1 MGKKNRGPAMKW
13 FRGISFK
20 LFIICLAFI
29 WSSVIVISVLFYN
42 FVKEDIQQKEIQH
55 NKQILQKVQQFLEMY
70 FLMVENTH
78 ITVLSTIKLSI
89 GDQEVLQNQLNQLYD
104 ANSSFIKNI
113 YIIKNDYSIIGGSLL
128 SKIFDEP
135 TPERKRLYEQ
145 AMADPQVI
153 NASEPYFSSY
163 SGHTITVTRT
173 LPFLNDYAVL
183 ALDMDLGALEDY
195 LLRIGDYNDYKIGIM
210 HASGKSVAQSLS
222 LNRIVGERD
231 GKYWI
236 GDRDFKHIY
245 TEGNDYVTIGS
256 GTSRLTIIKS
266 HMPRLNWVVYSVLDE
281 TLLAKSVKQLQAY
294 FIGLSII
301 GFILSLGTSLFVSRF
316 IRKPVYYLIRK
327 MGEVRN
333 GNLSIVVSGKRQ
345 DEFGELADNFD
356 DMLGRIRLL
365 IRDLN
370 ESEQLKRELEIQVLQ
385 SQINPHF
392 LYNTLGS
399 ISNVVALG
407 RYGEVDKIVAALISI
422 LEYGIADYSDKV
434 TLQEELDNVRN
445 YVYIQN
451 IRYGNTI
458 HILENIDPDLL
469 YVPML
474 RMILQPIVENCIFHG
489 HNGGVVDGTIGFT
502 AYRKESRMIFEITD
516 NGVGMSEEQ
525 IVKVLSTSTRS
536 DKSNRRKRIGLNN
549 IHKRIHLYYGEEYGL
564 KIRSDPGQ
572 GTCVSLIFP
581 VQESEIV

>member
-1 MGKKNRGPAMKW
+1 MKW
-13 FRGISFK
+13 IRGISFK
-20 LFIICLAFI
+20 LFIICLFFI

-89 GDQEVLQNQLNQLYD
+89 GDREVLQNQLSQLYD
-104 ANSSFIKNI
+104 ANSSFIRNI
-113 YIIKNDYSIIGGSLL
+113 YIIKNDYSIIGGNLL

-135 TPERKRLYEQ
+135 TPERKMLFEQ

-153 NASEPYFSSY
+153 KASEPYFSSY
-163 SGHTITVTRT
+163 SGRTITVTRRI
-173 LPFLNDYAVL
+173 PFLNDYAVL

-222 LNRIVGERD
+222 LNGIVSERE

-236 GDRDFKHIY
+236 GNMDFQSIY
-245 TEGNDYVTIGS
+245 TEGNDYISIGS
-256 GTSRLTIIKS
+256 GSSQLTMIKS
-266 HMPRLNWVVYSVLDE
+266 LMPRLGWVVYSVLDE
-281 TLLAKSVKQLQAY
+281 TLLAKSVKQLQVY
-294 FIGLSII
+294 FIGLSVI
-301 GFILSLGTSLFVSRF
+301 GFMLSLATSLFVSRF

-327 MGEVRN
+327 MGEIRN
-333 GNLSIVVSGKRQ
+333 GNLNIVISGKRQ
-345 DEFGELADNFD
+345 DEFGELAKNFD

-370 ESEQLKRELEIQVLQ
+370 ESEKLKRELEIQVLQ

-407 RYGEVDKIVAALISI
+407 RYGEVDKIVGALISI
-422 LEYGIADYSDKV
+422 LEYGIADFSDKV

-458 HILENIDPDLL
+458 RILENIDPGLMQ
-469 YVPML
+469 VPVL
-474 RMILQPIVENCIFHG
+474 RMILQPIVENSIFHG
-489 HNGGVVDGTIGFT
+489 HNGGVVDGTIGFS
-502 AYRKESRMIFEITD
+502 AYRIESRMRIEITD
-516 NGVGMSEEQ
+516 NGVGMSEKQ
-525 IVKVLSTSTRS
+525 ISKVLSTTTRS
-536 DKSNRRKRIGLNN
+536 DQPNRRKRIGLNN
-549 IHKRIHLYYGEEYGL
+549 IHKRIRLYYGEEYGL
-564 KIRSDPGQ
+564 EIRSAPGQ
-572 GTCVSLIFP
+572 GTSVSLQFP
-581 VQESEIV
+581 VQESEVV